1 MLTGKLRS
9 LSPIL
14 IVIILNGDI
23 ITIIS
28 PISPNHW
35 LAYHS
40 KVKKNNQPR
49 RHNTYGKKWNL
60 STNIII
66 AVTFDN
72 SKSKLLCN
80 TRHLRKLGDD
90 TCNPYLSPFSKN
102 LSLSK
107 VYDPCFSLAAWSKYR
122 TLTHRPYYYWILL
135 KAPCRVLLC
144 SLVLSFW

>member
-23 ITIIS
+23 ITIIF
-28 PISPNHW
+28 PNHW

-72 SKSKLLCN
+72 LKSKLLCN

-107 VYDPCFSLAAWSKYR
+107 VYDPCFSLAAIDQSHPNSQ
-122 TLTHRPYYYWILL
+122 TLLL
-135 KAPCRVLLC
+135 LDLPLKLRVASSFALI
-144 SLVLSFW
+144 LSFW